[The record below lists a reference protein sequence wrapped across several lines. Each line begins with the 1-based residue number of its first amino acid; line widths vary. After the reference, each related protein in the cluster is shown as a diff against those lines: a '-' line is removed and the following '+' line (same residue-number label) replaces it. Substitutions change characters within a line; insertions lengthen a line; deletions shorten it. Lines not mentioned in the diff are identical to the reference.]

1 MDRRPDTLT
10 SWGNTF
16 CVHTGAFMGVSLG
29 PHWPLSSSLFWE
41 IVTRGFLGVEFPK
54 ILPGCHQHS
63 VAGPNSFCGAGQ
75 GKFL

>member
-1 MDRRPDTLT
+1 
-10 SWGNTF
+10 
-16 CVHTGAFMGVSLG
+16 MGVSLG

-75 GKFL
+75 GEFL